1 MLPHRAIGVSLPLRL
16 RSPRRRAGVARA
28 VLILGALCFA
38 GGLASA
44 VADLPRI
51 TAGMRYGIA
60 GLFDEE
66 YVADVKRSSE
76 MGRFSAGIYGVDLS
90 FVFASHLTAGVR
102 VHSLRVP
109 VGNGTD
115 AGRLD
120 LVPATLYIGYRRP
133 ALAGRIHGFV
143 GAGFGIASAR
153 FAAAET
159 VSHWQPWEDG
169 GKIDVSEDSPLV
181 FEVTAGTDVALSE
194 DFSLDLTFASTF
206 VDTEVAFRP
215 VPVEGLAAEEAYR
228 VKGRHLSLSLGLR
241 WWVELW

>member
-1 MLPHRAIGVSLPLRL
+1 LRRLACLAGATLAAAVLLPAIGGPA
-16 RSPRRRAGVARA
+16 PAA
-28 VLILGALCFA
+28 
-38 GGLASA
+38 
-44 VADLPRI
+44 ADVPRI
-51 TAGMRYGIA
+51 TAGMSYGIG

-66 YVADVKRSSE
+66 YIADVKRASE
-76 MGRFSAGIYGVDLS
+76 MGHFSAGVFGVDVA
-90 FVFASHLTAGVR
+90 FVFPSHLVAGVR

-109 VGNGTD
+109 VGNSTD

-120 LVPATLYIGYRRP
+120 LVPATLYVGYRRP

-153 FAAAET
+153 FAPAAT
-159 VSHWQPWEDG
+159 IGHWQPWEG
-169 GKIDVSEDSPLV
+169 ESEIDVSEDSPLV
-181 FEVTAGTDVALSE
+181 FEVTAGADVALSE
-194 DFSLDLTFASTF
+194 DFSVDLTFASTF

-215 VPVEGLAAEEAYR
+215 LPVQGLAAEEAYR